1 MSKED
6 GWWAGRGCQVEV
18 CPRHTRGG
26 ACAEATAAVCV
37 GPVDQ
42 ASPGYVQR
50 WRAKETARA
59 ARWKVGYVEQKNEAS
74 ESLVSHSEKGIYK
87 QEEGERLENDMRC
100 WSGLT
105 STNMNS
111 VL

>member
-1 MSKED
+1 M
-6 GWWAGRGCQVEV
+6 
-18 CPRHTRGG
+18 
-26 ACAEATAAVCV
+26 
-37 GPVDQ
+37 
-42 ASPGYVQR
+42 
-50 WRAKETARA
+50 
-59 ARWKVGYVEQKNEAS
+59 GYVEQKNEAS